1 MKRSRWFS
9 VTTAATALMLV
20 GAACGGGGDGGG
32 SGGGAV
38 EKVPVT
44 IYFQGALSGPVNY
57 LVIPSFQAAQVRF
70 DELNA
75 DESFPAEITF
85 KEGDT
90 QGDSANAPQ
99 IVEQAVS
106 DPETVAIHGPA
117 FSGESAA
124 SGDTYNDAAIPF
136 VTSSATA
143 TALREEG
150 WDYWYRA
157 VGNDQG
163 QGALVGQYFIEV
175 LKAKRLFVSHDKQEY
190 GQPLAELARD
200 AAEEGGVEIVG
211 FEGITTGEEDFS
223 ALISAVEAS
232 GADSFYFGGYDADF
246 GKIVKQARDSGLLI
260 PMMSSDGSLSSTFV
274 DLAGA
279 GADNVHLS
287 APTDI
292 SGGFIDKYNQEV
304 GGEASSVPVYA
315 AEGYDVASMI
325 GEGIKQAI
333 EGGAED
339 PESIREGIKE
349 YLDGLTVDSPYEGEA
364 KPYAF
369 DENHEVTAKDPESLY
384 HFYEVTGGE
393 VKGLGSA
400 PEVLGG

>member
-136 VTSSATA
+136 LS
-143 TALREEG
+143 
-150 WDYWYRA
+150 
-157 VGNDQG
+157 
-163 QGALVGQYFIEV
+163 
-175 LKAKRLFVSHDKQEY
+175 
-190 GQPLAELARD
+190 
-200 AAEEGGVEIVG
+200 
-211 FEGITTGEEDFS
+211 
-223 ALISAVEAS
+223 LIH
-232 GADSFYFGGYDADF
+232 
-246 GKIVKQARDSGLLI
+246 I
-260 PMMSSDGSLSSTFV
+260 
-274 DLAGA
+274 
-279 GADNVHLS
+279 
-287 APTDI
+287 
-292 SGGFIDKYNQEV
+292 
-304 GGEASSVPVYA
+304 
-315 AEGYDVASMI
+315 
-325 GEGIKQAI
+325 
-333 EGGAED
+333 
-339 PESIREGIKE
+339 
-349 YLDGLTVDSPYEGEA
+349 
-364 KPYAF
+364 
-369 DENHEVTAKDPESLY
+369 
-384 HFYEVTGGE
+384 
-393 VKGLGSA
+393 
-400 PEVLGG
+400 